1 RSTIP
6 GDTAAAEQFADE
18 HPELATFVRQ
28 VSTARS
34 RTAQLGPDWPRTA
47 KAIYT
52 ANQRVL
58 VDDTDPA
65 EACDEAAR
73 TVDASRTDSGPRS
86 RHDPHHSSARR
97 TDRRTSHRGSLGR
110 APTGPPPRS
119 PDALCVHRAGRPLH
133 ARLLRLPDREEPR

>member
-1 RSTIP
+1 GHPRPRLGRGHHPGPGGRHRSRRAPGRRGVDRADHRRRGEAGEGRRPPEGVRRRREPAVHGGERSTIP
-6 GDTAAAEQFADE
+6 RDTAAAEQFADE

-65 EACDEAAR
+65 EAFDEAAR
-73 TVDASRTDSGPRS
+73 TVDASRTES
-86 RHDPHHSSARR
+86 
-97 TDRRTSHRGSLGR
+97 
-110 APTGPPPRS
+110 
-119 PDALCVHRAGRPLH
+119 
-133 ARLLRLPDREEPR
+133 